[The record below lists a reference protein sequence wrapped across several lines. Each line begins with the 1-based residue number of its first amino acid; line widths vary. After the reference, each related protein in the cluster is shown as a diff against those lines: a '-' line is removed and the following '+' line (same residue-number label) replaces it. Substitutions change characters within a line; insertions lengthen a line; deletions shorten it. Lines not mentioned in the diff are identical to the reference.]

1 MSFSF
6 FVRTCDTREKGALHR
21 ARRIKCLA
29 QSVEHK
35 ALNLV
40 VVGSS
45 PTVGAC
51 WVLGF
56 FTTQSICIHED
67 YLQSKEAECRLRI
80 SPCPVQI
87 DWGYLY
93 P

>member
-1 MSFSF
+1 
-6 FVRTCDTREKGALHR
+6 
-21 ARRIKCLA
+21 
-29 QSVEHK
+29 
-35 ALNLV
+35 
-40 VVGSS
+40 VGSS

-87 DWGYLY
+87 GWGYLY